1 MRGRYTSAFVRT
13 RILLAVL
20 SLVCCGAAFATPV
33 RLIAPSAGVTLRG
46 DHFATI
52 AWVADRRVEAEEW
65 EAFLSVDGGRYYSV
79 RITPHLDLDV
89 RTFEFL
95 VPNIA
100 SDDVRLLMRVGD
112 EHIETIIQ
120 FPQRFSIRPSPST
133 VVGQRLT
140 AEPGPESARPGEAVV
155 VQWATGGR
163 DGARA
168 EVAQSRPS
176 GAALRRRICDGNA
189 HSNFGL
195 TRDQAPVSALMLTIG
210 VTSTPRIKHAAASTS
225 PHAPDLLRLATRL
238 NV

>member
-1 MRGRYTSAFVRT
+1 VRIRT
-13 RILLAVL
+13 LLAAL
-20 SLVCCGAAFATPV
+20 SLFCCGAAFATPL

-52 AWVADRRVEAEEW
+52 AWVADRGIDAEEW

-79 RITPHLDLDV
+79 RITPHLDLDM
-89 RTFEFL
+89 RSFEFL

-100 SDDVRLLMRVGD
+100 SDDVKLLMRVGD
-112 EHIETIIQ
+112 EHIETIIE

-133 VVGQRLT
+133 VIGQRLT

-155 VQWATGGR
+155 VQWAAGGR

-168 EVAQSRPS
+168 DVAQSRPS
-176 GAALRRRICDGNA
+176 GAALRRQIRESNA

-195 TRDQAPVSALMLTIG
+195 TRDEAPVMALMPTIG
-210 VTSTPRIKHAAASTS
+210 VASMPRIKHVAASTS
-225 PHAPDLLRLATRL
+225 AHAPDLLRLATRL